1 VGLIQCVV
9 SEIKTTHVDQVLAL
23 VMCSQKEME
32 PRIMNQTQTLR
43 SSGRTN
49 ALVIAFLLAT
59 SLLVIQ
65 SAAAQGAGGNN
76 AGGNNAF
83 GFNSDVI
90 SGFLTGKVLLTGG
103 GAINFKTKD
112 VHAGGSFTCLE
123 GVEQGPLTGCK
134 SGEGVRWDTANVL
147 TTVGFKCTGA
157 AAEVKKT
164 ATTSTDKLN
173 PDTVVLQ
180 ADFYRAGDGNDESF
194 SGQMIVSNVDLAPE
208 IPGIQNVWIEKVG
221 CGSAIVNFN
230 H

>member
-1 VGLIQCVV
+1 
-9 SEIKTTHVDQVLAL
+9 
-23 VMCSQKEME
+23 
-32 PRIMNQTQTLR
+32 MNRTQTLR

-59 SLLVIQ
+59 SLLVVQ
-65 SAAAQGAGGNN
+65 SAAAQN

-103 GAINFKTKD
+103 GAINFNTKD

-123 GVEQGPLTGCK
+123 GVNQGPLTGCK

-157 AAEVKKT
+157 AEEVKKT
-164 ATTSTDKLN
+164 ANTSTDKLN

-194 SGQMIVSNVDLAPE
+194 NGQMIVSSVDLAPE
-208 IPGIQNVWIEKVG
+208 IPGVQNIWIEKVG

>member
-1 VGLIQCVV
+1 
-9 SEIKTTHVDQVLAL
+9 
-23 VMCSQKEME
+23 
-32 PRIMNQTQTLR
+32 MNQTQTIR
-43 SSGRTN
+43 SSGRKN

-59 SLLVIQ
+59 SLLVVQ
-65 SAAAQGAGGNN
+65 SAAAQN

-103 GAINFKTKD
+103 GAINFNTKD

-123 GVEQGPLTGCK
+123 GVNQGPLTGCK

-157 AAEVKKT
+157 AEEVKKT
-164 ATTSTDKLN
+164 ANTSTDKLN

-180 ADFYRAGDGNDESF
+180 ADFYRAGDGNDESL
-194 SGQMIVSNVDLAPE
+194 SGQMIVSSVDLAPE
-208 IPGIQNVWIEKVG
+208 IPGVQNIWIEKVG

>member
-1 VGLIQCVV
+1 
-9 SEIKTTHVDQVLAL
+9 
-23 VMCSQKEME
+23 
-32 PRIMNQTQTLR
+32 MNMNRTQTLR

-59 SLLVIQ
+59 SLLVVQ
-65 SAAAQGAGGNN
+65 SAAAQN

-103 GAINFKTKD
+103 GAINFNTKD

-123 GVEQGPLTGCK
+123 GVNQGPLTGCK

-157 AAEVKKT
+157 AEEVKKT
-164 ATTSTDKLN
+164 ANTSTDKLN

-194 SGQMIVSNVDLAPE
+194 SGQMIVSSVDLAPE
-208 IPGIQNVWIEKVG
+208 IPGVQNIWIEKVG

>member
-1 VGLIQCVV
+1 
-9 SEIKTTHVDQVLAL
+9 
-23 VMCSQKEME
+23 
-32 PRIMNQTQTLR
+32 MNQTQTIR
-43 SSGRTN
+43 SSGRKN

-59 SLLVIQ
+59 SLLVVQ
-65 SAAAQGAGGNN
+65 SAAAQN

-103 GAINFKTKD
+103 GAINFNTKD

-123 GVEQGPLTGCK
+123 GVNQGPLTGCK

-157 AAEVKKT
+157 AEEVKKT
-164 ATTSTDKLN
+164 ANTSTGKLN

-194 SGQMIVSNVDLAPE
+194 NGQMIVSSVDLAPE
-208 IPGIQNVWIEKVG
+208 IPGVQNIWIEKVG